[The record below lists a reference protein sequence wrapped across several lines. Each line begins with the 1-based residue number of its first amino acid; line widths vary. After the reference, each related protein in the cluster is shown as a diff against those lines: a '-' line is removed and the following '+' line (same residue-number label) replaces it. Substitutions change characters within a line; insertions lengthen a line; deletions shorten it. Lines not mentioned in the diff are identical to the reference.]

1 MYSLQTTENMFD
13 AKYKDEKPHSATEHK
28 KPHSIPANAQWRAL
42 MARPVPFISVVQI
55 GCNRRMETNSEEF

>member
-1 MYSLQTTENMFD
+1 MEIKMYSLQTTENMFD

-42 MARPVPFISVVQI
+42 MARPVPFISVV
-55 GCNRRMETNSEEF
+55 